1 MKKKTNQTEQEA
13 VSNYYDLN
21 TDAIDAL
28 VGADEDN
35 SEPVS
40 QEELNKYR
48 GKGKI
53 RVPAWL
59 KIALIKFWF
68 AGAVYYFI
76 GFGLGITNLL
86 DQLFVLGVSMGIVT
100 DLLTNNV
107 IRFLEE
113 TPGAN
118 DPWILCSRKGYGSF
132 VLNILFGFVIVI
144 GVAGIY
150 WLLEYAADVITADA
164 ASIHVG
170 TEPVLFGI
178 LCMLVDMMLLGIKHL
193 LGRLI
198 CRLRG

>member
-1 MKKKTNQTEQEA
+1 MKKKTKRTEQEA

-21 TDAIDAL
+21 TDAVDAL

-35 SEPVS
+35 GEPVS
-40 QEELNKYR
+40 QEELDRYR
-48 GKGKI
+48 GKSKFPI
-53 RVPAWL
+53 PAWL
-59 KIALIKFWF
+59 KIAFIKFWF

-86 DQLFVLGVSMGIVT
+86 DQIFVLGVAMGIVT

-118 DPWILCSRKGYGSF
+118 DKWILVSLKGYGSF
-132 VLNILFGFVIVI
+132 VLNLLFGFVIVI

-150 WLLEYAADVITADA
+150 WLLEYAADVITADP

-178 LCMLVDMMLLGIKHL
+178 FCMLVDMLLLGIKHL

-198 CRLRG
+198 CRIRG